1 MTLKREKSKRLI
13 SLLIAAAMIVCMI
26 CVAIVPASAVGNEA
40 VREDTNGVLQI
51 RTYIY
56 VSGEQTIQGTTTKVN
71 HTNLFTIMSGFNN
84 QYDNYYFGTGTAFL
98 INDDTVLTCAHV
110 VNETMWNETEDE
122 EQLVQAMNALRN
134 QGFTVDLEYKVVVN
148 KDVTIPCTVV
158 SQSVQDDY
166 AILKLSQ
173 PLGGKKPLTLA
184 KSDDLS
190 TTQTVYSLGFPGAI
204 TRVELSYEGKI
215 PALKW
220 LDDNRKY
227 DSDDVTISD
236 GSIQKLTSLN
246 NTKVIQHGAS
256 ILGGNSGGPLVD
268 DNGHVVGVNKWG
280 LAASEGYYWATSI
293 DEVKKALDG
302 LNIAY
307 TNSDGSSPTD
317 ASDETEAPKETTIEE
332 TKGEIETVEPT
343 QAPEPPKPGTNW
355 PLIIGIIAGVI
366 LLIAVIVIV
375 IVLVTKKNNNNGSGN
390 QPPTPPA
397 PPMPPT
403 PPMPPMNDGAGETSV
418 LSDGAGETTVL
429 GGGATGFCLI
439 RKSNNEKITINK
451 PEFVIGKERRRVDYC
466 ISDNNSVSRAHAK
479 VRVRSSKCYIT
490 DLGSTN
496 CTYVNGVKLSP
507 NQEIELKSGDKIK
520 ISDVEFEFNG

>member
-1 MTLKREKSKRLI
+1 MTLKRKKSKRLI
-13 SLLIAAAMIVCMI
+13 SLLIAAAMMVCMV
-26 CVAIVPASAVGNEA
+26 CVALVPASATSNEA
-40 VREDTNGVLQI
+40 VRADSNGVLLVQPF
-51 RTYIY
+51 IY
-56 VSGEQTIQGTTTKVN
+56 VSGAIDINGTTVRYD
-71 HTNLFTIMSGFNN
+71 HTNIATVITHDTSFDDYSPT
-84 QYDNYYFGTGTAFL
+84 YGTAFL
-98 INDDTVLTCAHV
+98 INDDTAITCAHV
-110 VNETMWNETEDE
+110 VNHTMWNPNESPDVKLILQEME
-122 EQLVQAMNALRN
+122 YYRN
-134 QGFTVDLEYKVVVN
+134 MGFNVDIECKVVLN
-148 KDVTIPCTVV
+148 KDVTVPGKVLN
-158 SQSVQDDY
+158 QSVQDDY
-166 AILKLSQ
+166 AVLKLDQS
-173 PLGGKKPLTLA
+173 LGGKTALA
-184 KSDDLS
+184 LADSSQVK
-190 TTQTVYSLGFPGAI
+190 TTQTVYAIGFPGDVRN
-204 TRVELSYEGKI
+204 TELSEE
-215 PALKW
+215 AR
-220 LDDNRKY
+220 DNRTY
-227 DSDDVTISD
+227 DSDDVSISE
-236 GSIQKLTSLN
+236 GNIQKVTTLN
-246 NTKVIQHGAS
+246 NTAVFQHSATTS
-256 ILGGNSGGPLVD
+256 GGNSGGPIVD
-268 DNGHVVGVNKWG
+268 EKGAVIGVHKWSVNTG
-280 LAASEGYYWATSI
+280 NEFHWATTI
-293 DEVKKALDG
+293 NEVKKVLDG
-302 LNIAY
+302 LNISY

-317 ASDETEAPKETTIEE
+317 ASDETEAPKETTVEE
-332 TKGEIETVEPT
+332 TKGEIEKVEPT

-375 IVLVTKKNNNNGSGN
+375 IVLVTKKNKNNNNGSGN

-479 VRVRSSKCYIT
+479 VRVRSGKCYIT

-507 NQEIELKSGDKIK
+507 NQEIELKSSDKIK